1 MRFQPK
7 EGQIFERFYQRR
19 RIVFVVTGKKTKGT
33 GLYYI
38 IKTDGTV
45 GSRWTEDF
53 ELYSLIA
60 EYPTWR
66 EAVNSEEFRE

>member
-19 RIVFVVTGKKTKGT
+19 KTKGT

-66 EAVNSEEFRE
+66 EAVNSKEFKE